1 MSVAE
6 FEQLVEEKLGT
17 QKRNDGSSNADHA
30 KRVRAVLLGVFAAT
44 GEQPSNAYALEVG
57 ALGHDLLEDSPITRE
72 ELYQHVG
79 DEGLRFIEEMTNQD
93 GDDHTEGYVAQMIV
107 ASEEARLIKYAD
119 LCDNLLHAS
128 YQAPLFKPG
137 WMGGFFLPIVDP
149 MREALHGTAFT
160 LYPKTAQL
168 LRSMAEV
175 ARAHL
180 QQSIENNK

>member
-6 FEQLVEEKLGT
+6 FEQLVEERLGS

-30 KRVRAVLLGVFAAT
+30 KRVRAVLLGAFAAT
-44 GEQPSNAYALEVG
+44 GEQPANAYALEVG

-72 ELYQHVG
+72 ELRECVG
-79 DEGLRFIEEMTNQD
+79 EAGLQFIEEMTNTE
-93 GDDHTEGYVAQMIV
+93 GDDHITGYVAQILA

-128 YQAPLFKPG
+128 YQVPLFKSG
-137 WMGGFFLPIVDP
+137 WMDGFFLPIVDP
-149 MREALHGTAFT
+149 MREAVGTTSFT
-160 LYPKTAQL
+160 AYPKTAEL
-168 LRSMAEV
+168 LRGMAEV

-180 QQSIENNK
+180 AQSIKNEP